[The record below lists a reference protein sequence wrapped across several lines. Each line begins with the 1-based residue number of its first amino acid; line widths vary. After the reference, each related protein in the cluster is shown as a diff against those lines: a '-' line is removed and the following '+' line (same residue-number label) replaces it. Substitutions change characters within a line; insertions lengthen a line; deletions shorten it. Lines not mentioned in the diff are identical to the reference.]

1 MAVSKDDITEI
12 LYQQLELL
20 AEESKKTVDVN
31 IKIRIAGEIDRISST
46 ILNSFSD

>member
-1 MAVSKDDITEI
+1 MAVNKDDVANI
-12 LYQQLELL
+12 LYQQLQLL

-31 IKIRIAGEIDRISST
+31 IKIRIAGEIGRISST